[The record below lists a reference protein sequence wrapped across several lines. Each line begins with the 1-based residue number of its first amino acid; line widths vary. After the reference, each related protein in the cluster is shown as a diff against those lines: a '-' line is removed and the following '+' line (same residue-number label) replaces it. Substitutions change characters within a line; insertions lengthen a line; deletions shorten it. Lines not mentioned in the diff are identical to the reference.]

1 MFQEKWVLA
10 HVRVGAKATLEESPA
25 LADFVEK
32 VDNRTAPKI
41 SQKLLLSRLDRCN
54 APSDTKVGGCFC
66 VK

>member
-54 APSDTKVGGCFC
+54 AP
-66 VK
+66 